1 MEEVRGRRIVA
12 LRQLL
17 RLTQLDLAERTGI
30 SQPHLSLMERGERTV
45 SDESVH
51 QMAMATSMPATFF
64 DMVPSDI
71 SAKSL
76 TFRKTAGSS
85 VASREAVVIRYAEL
99 ERISAELSRDAGLVH
114 SELPFADGDLFG
126 DDIEELAER
135 TRAILKLE
143 PLDPIR
149 NLSRAMERAGIAV
162 APLVASGD
170 PDELMHGHDGVSW
183 ARPDAEHLLVGYV
196 PGRSGDR
203 ERLSKGHELGH
214 IVLHTHRPWV
224 LEKIKEREAFRFAGA
239 LLVPAEA
246 MRASVS
252 NSLSLNGFV
261 SLKAQWGVSIAALI
275 TRAKDLDLISDSRE
289 KSLRIQLSS
298 KGWRKQEPVVVG
310 NEEPRLLW
318 HLLVTKFGAEPYMKA
333 THKLGMRPDL
343 LREWIPEGPS
353 RSGSASKPRITMD
366 RTPSNVVSLFK

>member
-1 MEEVRGRRIVA
+1 MKEMRGERIVA

-17 RLTQLDLAERTGI
+17 RLTQNDLAERTGI

-51 QMAMATSMPATFF
+51 QIAAAASMPTTFF
-64 DMVPSDI
+64 DMVPSNI

-85 VASREAVVIRYAEL
+85 VASREAVVVRYSEL
-99 ERISAELSRDAGLVH
+99 ERISLELSRDGGLVQAQ
-114 SELPFADGDLFG
+114 LPFAEEDLFG
-126 DDIEELAER
+126 DEIEELAVQ
-135 TRAILKLE
+135 TRAVLKLE

-162 APLVASGD
+162 APLVAAGD

-183 ARPDAEHLLVGYV
+183 ARPEAEHLLVGYV
-196 PGRSGDR
+196 PGKPGDR
-203 ERLSKGHELGH
+203 ERLSKAHELGH

-246 MRASVS
+246 MKSTVS

-261 SLKAQWGVSIAALI
+261 ALKAEWGVSIAALI
-275 TRAKDLDLISDSRE
+275 TRAKDLDLISDSRA
-289 KSLRIQLSS
+289 KSLWIQLSS

-318 HLLVTKFGAEPYMKA
+318 HLLVAKFGAEPYMKA

-343 LREWIPEGPS
+343 LREWIPEGPRRPSPIS
-353 RSGSASKPRITMD
+353 RPDNTTGH
-366 RTPSNVVSLFK
+366 TPTNVVSLFK